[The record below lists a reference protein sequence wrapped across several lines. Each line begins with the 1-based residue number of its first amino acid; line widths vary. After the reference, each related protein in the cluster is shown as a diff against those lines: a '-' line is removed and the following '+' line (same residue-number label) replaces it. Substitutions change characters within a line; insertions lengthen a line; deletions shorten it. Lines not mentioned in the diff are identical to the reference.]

1 MSDAVPAAPLVPV
14 EVDLRGLP
22 FMPLDVV
29 RLLDSDLFALTSGD
43 EFKAALSLWCK
54 AWLQV
59 PAASLPN
66 DDRVLAHLSGAG
78 ARWRKVKD
86 MALRGWQL
94 CSDDRLYHPVIAEK
108 ALAAWEE
115 RVAYRERRGNETERL
130 RRHREE
136 HKRLREQLREL
147 GFTYP
152 HNTSMETLRAALQ
165 DAELNIHRGVSSNAP
180 VRVSG
185 PSPETQPLRLREGQG
200 QGQGEGQ
207 GEGYLKDPPL
217 PPEGDAAGAASD
229 RPRPKPRKST
239 TVTATT
245 MTNSVTGLSQD
256 VAEAYLVHRKAK
268 RAPLTDL
275 AWKGIAKTLL
285 DAAQLGAAPDRV
297 LSKAIE
303 RGWTGLELEW
313 LINSGVLSS
322 GHQGSPPHLN
332 LDQIDH
338 EEGLERQADGTYRIA
353 RP

>member
-1 MSDAVPAAPLVPV
+1 MAGDWIKFELATLEKPEVCQLASLANVDMDAVVGKLLRVWGWFDQHTEEGNAPSVSKLLLDRLAGVTGFCDFMCQVGWMVEEGGVISLPRFDRHNGKTAKNRLLTAKRVANHKAANAKGNGASVSDA
-14 EVDLRGLP
+14 LP
-22 FMPLDVV
+22 REDLDVEK
-29 RLLDSDLFALTSGD
+29 S
-43 EFKAALSLWCK
+43 K
-54 AWLQV
+54 
-59 PAASLPN
+59 
-66 DDRVLAHLSGAG
+66 
-78 ARWRKVKD
+78 RKD
-86 MALRGWQL
+86 
-94 CSDDRLYHPVIAEK
+94 IE
-108 ALAAWEE
+108 
-115 RVAYRERRGNETERL
+115 
-130 RRHREE
+130 
-136 HKRLREQLREL
+136 
-147 GFTYP
+147 
-152 HNTSMETLRAALQ
+152 
-165 DAELNIHRGVSSNAP
+165 
-180 VRVSG
+180 
-185 PSPETQPLRLREGQG
+185 
-200 QGQGEGQ
+200 
-207 GEGYLKDPPL
+207 PPL

-297 LSKAIE
+297 LNKAIE

>member
-1 MSDAVPAAPLVPV
+1 MAGDWIKMR
-14 EVDLRGLP
+14 VDLATDPSVIGI
-22 FMPLDVV
+22 
-29 RLLDSDLFALTSGD
+29 A
-43 EFKAALSLWCK
+43 AALDCSENEVVGMLHRFWSWANSQSRDGHADGVTK
-54 AWLQV
+54 KWIDRYVQRDGFADLLEKNSWLIV
-59 PAASLPN
+59 HPTGIEIPLFDRHNGASAKT
-66 DDRVLAHLSGAG
+66 R
-78 ARWRKVKD
+78 
-86 MALRGWQL
+86 
-94 CSDDRLYHPVIAEK
+94 
-108 ALAAWEE
+108 ALAKDRQQVKRGKTSLSE
-115 RVAYRERRGNETERL
+115 RDNSVT
-130 RRHREE
+130 REE
-136 HKRLREQLREL
+136 KRREEKR
-147 GFTYP
+147 
-152 HNTSMETLRAALQ
+152 
-165 DAELNIHRGVSSNAP
+165 
-180 VRVSG
+180 
-185 PSPETQPLRLREGQG
+185 
-200 QGQGEGQ
+200 
-207 GEGYLKDPPL
+207 KDKEPPL

-245 MTNSVTGLSQD
+245 MTNSVAGLSQD

-313 LINSGVLSS
+313 LINSGVLSA